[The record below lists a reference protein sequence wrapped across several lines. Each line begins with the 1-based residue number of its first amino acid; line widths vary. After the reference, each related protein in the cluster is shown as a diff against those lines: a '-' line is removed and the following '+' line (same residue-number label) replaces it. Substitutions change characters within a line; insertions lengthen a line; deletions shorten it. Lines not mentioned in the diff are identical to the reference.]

1 MTKISWVQ
9 NPDGSPGET
18 MNPIVGCSPISEA
31 CRSCY
36 AASMASRWA
45 FHPNPKVSERYQGV
59 TANGKWTGKLNFVPS
74 ELEKP
79 YRWKKPRTIF
89 VGSMTDLFHP
99 AVERTWLLSVLNVVY
114 EQPQHTYIF
123 LTKRAEN
130 MYHFFASRA
139 VPDECPPN
147 LWLGVTCENQETAD
161 ARIPWLLKTPAAKR
175 FVSCEPLLSAV
186 DLTQLGH
193 STCGIRRSDGVL
205 RPLLRFNALTGHEDP
220 PYCDGE
226 EVYKN
231 TLDWV
236 IAGCESGPKRRET
249 NPDWIYSLL
258 DQCQDAEVPFF
269 LKQVD
274 FGEGIDHEPMLRG
287 KAWREKP
294 EVNHAEE

>member
-18 MNPIVGCSPISEA
+18 INPIVGCSPISEA

-89 VGSMTDLFHP
+89 VGSMTDLFHSDIDQL
-99 AVERTWLLSVLNVVY
+99 WLFRIFAMIWEN
-114 EQPQHTYIF
+114 PRHTFIF
-123 LTKRAEN
+123 LTKRAER
-130 MYHFFASRA
+130 MFQIIHGHWAA
-139 VPDECPPN
+139 GACGTPTAWPLPN
-147 LWLGVTCENQETAD
+147 LWLGVTCENQEQAD
-161 ARIPWLLKTPAAKR
+161 ARTPWLLQTPAAKR
-175 FVSCEPLLSAV
+175 FVSCEPLLSKINLRSLNY
-186 DLTQLGH
+186 DH
-193 STCGIRRSDGVL
+193 GICEID
-205 RPLLRFNALTGHEDP
+205 ALTGDHGLIRPLAGRSDA
-220 PYCDGE
+220 
-226 EVYKN
+226 KLN
-231 TLDWV
+231 WV